1 MHRRISPFPA
11 RPRSARPHSA
21 RPRSARP
28 HSARIVPA
36 ALVAAAF
43 LVVSGPGADA
53 ADAGNRTSPAPVP
66 AAAKAGP
73 APLPDLVARLLPSVV
88 SITTTQGG
96 EATDERT
103 APEGSPFEEYFRDYF
118 DKRRNR
124 QRGSTVGSGFIVSA
138 DGYIVTNHHVI
149 SRATAVHVILDGGRQ
164 IEARIVGRDPRADLA
179 VLKVDPRAPLP
190 FVNWGN
196 SDAMRIGQAV
206 VAIGNPFGLSQT
218 VTTGILSARGRHLRN
233 FGDFAGSSFV
243 DYLQTDAAIN
253 KGNSGGPLF
262 NRTGDVIGVN
272 TAIYSRGEGNAGI
285 AFAVPSN
292 LAAPIVEQLKLYGR
306 TRRGWLGVQIQSV
319 DGELARTLD
328 METPTGAL
336 VANVVSGSP
345 AAEGGIVSGD
355 VILKF
360 DGKTVPN
367 ASRLSQIVAAAP
379 VGKSVR
385 VSVLRRGRAVTLV
398 VVLGELEKAVQTGA
412 AENVQT
418 EGLRPDLFPE
428 LGLRLGKIT
437 PELAERYKT
446 APGAGVLVLG
456 VEPDGDADRKGVKPG
471 DVIVE
476 MEHSAVET
484 PEAVRKL
491 LEESKQARKTSTLLL
506 VQSGDDRR
514 FVVLRFK
521 LQ

>member
-1 MHRRISPFPA
+1 MKNRTATHRDRIAPA
-11 RPRSARPHSA
+11 TL
-21 RPRSARP
+21 
-28 HSARIVPA
+28 A
-36 ALVAAAF
+36 ALACLAVAGLGVSASAGNADTDKTRASVPETAAARR
-43 LVVSGPGADA
+43 A
-53 ADAGNRTSPAPVP
+53 A
-66 AAAKAGP
+66 
-73 APLPDLVARLLPSVV
+73 LPDLVARLLPSVV

-96 EATDERT
+96 APTAERQ
-103 APEGSPFEEYFRDYF
+103 AQEGSPFEEYFRDYF
-118 DKRRNR
+118 NKRRNR
-124 QRGSTVGSGFIVSA
+124 QRGSAVGSGFIVSA
-138 DGYIVTNHHVI
+138 DGYVVTNNHVI
-149 SRATAVHVILDGGRQ
+149 KRATTVRVVLDGGRQ
-164 IEARIVGRDPRADLA
+164 LDARIVGRDPRADLA
-179 VLKVDPRAPLP
+179 VLKVEPKAPLP
-190 FVNWGN
+190 FVKWGN
-196 SDAMRIGQAV
+196 SDTMRIGQAV

-218 VTTGILSARGRHLRN
+218 VTTGILSARGRHLQD
-233 FGDFAGSSFV
+233 FGGFPGSSFV
-243 DYLQTDAAIN
+243 DFLQTDAAIN

-292 LAAPIVEQLKLYGR
+292 LAAPIIEQLKLYGR

-319 DGELARTLD
+319 DSELARSLG

-360 DGKTVPN
+360 DGKAVPR

-385 VSVLRRGRAVTLV
+385 VSVLRRGRTVTLII
-398 VVLGELEKAVQTGA
+398 VLGELEKAVQTGA
-412 AENVQT
+412 VEKLPS
-418 EGLRPDLFPE
+418 EGIRPDLFPE

-437 PELAERYKT
+437 PELAERYET
-446 APGAGVLVLG
+446 ATRAGVIVLG

-476 MEHSAVET
+476 MEHNAVAT
-484 PEAVRKL
+484 PEAVRAL
-491 LEESKQARKTSTLLL
+491 VEESKKARKTSALLL
-506 VQSGDDRR
+506 VQRGEDRR

>member
-1 MHRRISPFPA
+1 MKQRTSKHRA
-11 RPRSARPHSA
+11 KVA
-21 RPRSARP
+21 
-28 HSARIVPA
+28 PA
-36 ALVAAAF
+36 ALVTLVCLAIAGPGLGAAAGRADTR
-43 LVVSGPGADA
+43 VTRAAVPEEAVARRVS
-53 ADAGNRTSPAPVP
+53 
-66 AAAKAGP
+66 
-73 APLPDLVARLLPSVV
+73 LPDLVARLLPSVV
-88 SITTTQGG
+88 SITTTQGAN
-96 EATDERT
+96 ATAGQK
-103 APEGSPFEEYFRDYF
+103 APEGSPFEEYFREYF

-124 QRGSTVGSGFIVSA
+124 QRGATVGSGFIISA
-138 DGYIVTNHHVI
+138 DGYVVTNHHVI
-149 SRATAVHVILDGGRQ
+149 SQASAVRVVLNGGRQ
-164 IEARIVGRDPRADLA
+164 LDARIVGRDPRADLA
-179 VLKVDPRAPLP
+179 VLKVEPKAPLP
-190 FVNWGN
+190 YVKWGN
-196 SDAMRIGQAV
+196 SDTMRIGQAV

-218 VTTGILSARGRHLRN
+218 VTTGILSARGRHLQN
-233 FGDFAGSSFV
+233 FGGFPGSSFV
-243 DYLQTDAAIN
+243 DFLQTDAAIN

-272 TAIYSRGEGNAGI
+272 TAIFSRGEGNAGI

-292 LAAPIVEQLKLYGR
+292 LAAPIINQLTLYGR

-319 DGELARTLD
+319 DGELARTLG

-345 AAEGGIVSGD
+345 AAESGIVSGD
-355 VILKF
+355 VILTF
-360 DGKTVPN
+360 DGKAVPN

-385 VSVLRRGRAVTLV
+385 VSLLRRGRTVTLV

-412 AENVQT
+412 VQKLRT
-418 EGLRPDLFPE
+418 EGVRPDLFPE

-437 PELAERYKT
+437 PELAERYGT
-446 APGAGVLVLG
+446 TTGAGVIVLG

-476 MEHSAVET
+476 IEHTAVET

-491 LEESKQARKTSTLLL
+491 VEESKKARKTSALLL
-506 VQSGDDRR
+506 VQREEDRR

>member
-1 MHRRISPFPA
+1 MKQRTSKHRTRVTP
-11 RPRSARPHSA
+11 
-21 RPRSARP
+21 
-28 HSARIVPA
+28 VTLV
-36 ALVAAAF
+36 ALVCLAI
-43 LVVSGPGADA
+43 SGPVLGAGAGRADTRETRA
-53 ADAGNRTSPAPVP
+53 AVP
-66 AAAKAGP
+66 EEATARRVS
-73 APLPDLVARLLPSVV
+73 LPDLVARLLPSVV
-88 SITTTQGG
+88 SITTTQGAK
-96 EATDERT
+96 ATAGQE
-103 APEGSPFEEYFRDYF
+103 APEGSPFEEYFREYF

-124 QRGSTVGSGFIVSA
+124 QRGATVGSGFIISA
-138 DGYIVTNHHVI
+138 DGYVVTNHHVI
-149 SRATAVHVILDGGRQ
+149 SRASAVRVVLNGGRQ
-164 IEARIVGRDPRADLA
+164 LDARIVGRDPRADLA
-179 VLKVDPRAPLP
+179 VLKVEPKAPLP
-190 FVNWGN
+190 FVKWGN
-196 SDAMRIGQAV
+196 SDTMRIGQAV

-218 VTTGILSARGRHLRN
+218 VTTGILSARGRHLQN
-233 FGDFAGSSFV
+233 FGGFPGSSFV
-243 DYLQTDAAIN
+243 DFLQTDAAIN

-272 TAIYSRGEGNAGI
+272 TAIFSRGEGNAGI

-292 LAAPIVEQLKLYGR
+292 LAAPIIEQLTLYGR

-319 DGELARTLD
+319 DGELARTLG

-345 AAEGGIVSGD
+345 AAESGIVSGD
-355 VILKF
+355 VILTF

-385 VSVLRRGRAVTLV
+385 VSLLRRGRTVALV

-412 AENVQT
+412 VQKLRT
-418 EGLRPDLFPE
+418 EGVRPDLFPE

-437 PELAERYKT
+437 PELAERYGT
-446 APGAGVLVLG
+446 TTGAGVIVLG

-476 MEHSAVET
+476 IEHTAVET
-484 PEAVRKL
+484 PESVRKL
-491 LEESKQARKTSTLLL
+491 VEEAKKARKTSALLL
-506 VQSGDDRR
+506 VQRGEDRR